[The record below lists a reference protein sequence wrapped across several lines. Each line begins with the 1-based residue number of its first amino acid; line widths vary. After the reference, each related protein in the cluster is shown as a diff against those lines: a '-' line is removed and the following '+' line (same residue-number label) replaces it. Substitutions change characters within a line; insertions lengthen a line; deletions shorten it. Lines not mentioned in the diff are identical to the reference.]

1 LEHAHGI
8 PEYAGRA
15 GGPGQA
21 NWSDIVQGAVISTP
35 APAGQRPQTTS
46 MAGTMKPNAWGLY
59 DLLGNVWEWVADPY
73 NEKLFPDPRPGKTGK
88 EHVLK
93 GGGFGAADRKNAS
106 YSTHAVGRG

>member
-1 LEHAHGI
+1 
-8 PEYAGRA
+8 
-15 GGPGQA
+15 
-21 NWSDIVQGAVISTP
+21 
-35 APAGQRPQTTS
+35 